1 MLITMLLEVEL
12 SVLLLLLGSIVVDT
26 VNMSMIRFSIN
37 YPGYVYQV

>member
-37 YPGYVYQV
+37 YGYVYQV